1 MIEKL
6 RLSGVLIEMVFG
18 LSGVL
23 KTEKTEDPLH
33 REATLLRLHGLVI
46 RQVEENPSRMQE
58 MGQKIIF
65 KVGEEWEWWK
75 SDSLFR

>member
-1 MIEKL
+1 
-6 RLSGVLIEMVFG
+6 MVFG
-18 LSGVL
+18 LSTVF
-23 KTEKTEDPLH
+23 KSEKTKDPLH

-46 RQVEENPSRMQE
+46 RQVEENPSHMHE
-58 MGQKIIF
+58 MGRKITY